1 MVISNSCSKVH
12 IFIGHLYMMGTYTTE
27 FTICSE
33 VGVAEDQDTQS
44 TVNQHSSL
52 TSRPAFLYSLC
63 RMELK
68 CN

>member
-1 MVISNSCSKVH
+1 
-12 IFIGHLYMMGTYTTE
+12 MMGTYTTE
-27 FTICSE
+27 FTVCSE

-63 RMELK
+63 MELE

>member
-1 MVISNSCSKVH
+1 
-12 IFIGHLYMMGTYTTE
+12 MGTYTTE

-68 CN
+68 CNWDLINWDPTAPTNLL